1 MYKFFIGRG
10 GGNPRLS
17 PFLIILYFKSL
28 WEVFHFQENMY
39 NVYNFK
45 VSLQC
50 HNFQDQLL

>member
-45 VSLQC
+45 VALQC